1 MDEKKSPQ
9 FQFLLLINKCIL
21 LFEYVDI
28 YYQQEILNNIKI
40 FIKNLEELFSKK
52 KFNNKIEKKNKI
64 LEVLITYF
72 EKLIYEEIVQIVK
85 NDNKDSLYRDIESR
99 ALLICTKKEKIIDK
113 QRIIEEEYKK
123 KFGLNNIDQSSR
135 ENEHTITTS
144 LVDNQF
150 RNENLKQIQRLPGGL
165 EIGSCERPHNV
176 LEEVDYMKEK
186 IVPNVMPYEYDPC
199 ESPSEIFYKNQI
211 SDEEYLRELPN
222 HNSNLKKTSS
232 YDSHYEQ
239 VRIKEST
246 IPAKELMIPG
256 MNISYSQ
263 DSVKKIIK
271 SDLIELEKKINNK
284 IKNVFSDIENN
295 IKLSLKDYISY
306 TENVE
311 YDLDKKFNIKIENV
325 IKNNNLQLE
334 NKIKDIIKN
343 VKNNNDDNLYEN
355 INNVIK
361 FHITGVYKYI
371 NENVI
376 NINDKKEN
384 DNNLDTTIFYKK
396 LLELENNTNL
406 KIESSNDDVENKIKL
421 LGNII
426 NNNIKTIFSN
436 LNNTIIQNEDN
447 LLKLIED
454 KINIQTFNKNNFD
467 LEFDKEQNEIRFFYC
482 NELITSTRLNIK
494 GLIGPKGP
502 PGSLGEKGDTPI
514 FRKISFDEN
523 NKLKFIIQDSTNIYE
538 IISEEPI
545 PEGPRGERG
554 ERGDPGRSIMDLK
567 WEQDNVMRID
577 EENKDSLIFLKSLCI
592 GEKSHCLKNNSIAI
606 GGGICYQNNSMAIGQ
621 NSKTLDSE
629 SIAFFGSSIGKKS
642 FVYRADNVDE
652 NIFQIGKKEKSGYN
666 INSVNIN
673 SKEINLE
680 CDTFNLKANK
690 YENNKFKELEERII
704 SIEKKLIDIFRKL

>member
-1 MDEKKSPQ
+1 MEMDEKKTPQ

-21 LFEYVDI
+21 LFEYVNT

-52 KFNNKIEKKNKI
+52 KFDNKIEKKNKI
-64 LEVLITYF
+64 LDVLITYF
-72 EKLIYEEIVQIVK
+72 EKLIYEEIVQIV
-85 NDNKDSLYRDIESR
+85 NSDNKDSLYRDIESR

-113 QRIIEEEYKK
+113 QKNIEEEYKK
-123 KFGLNNIDQSSR
+123 NFEISYDENLRSSISLRPDQPTSCEQTFPIPDEFLSKSSGVFNEHHTHQEINNIK
-135 ENEHTITTS
+135 NEQQYLIQKQN
-144 LVDNQF
+144 LEKDN
-150 RNENLKQIQRLPGGL
+150 L
-165 EIGSCERPHNV
+165 
-176 LEEVDYMKEK
+176 
-186 IVPNVMPYEYDPC
+186 
-199 ESPSEIFYKNQI
+199 
-211 SDEEYLRELPN
+211 ELP
-222 HNSNLKKTSS
+222 K
-232 YDSHYEQ
+232 
-239 VRIKEST
+239 
-246 IPAKELMIPG
+246 
-256 MNISYSQ
+256 NIGG
-263 DSVKKIIK
+263 KIIK
-271 SDLIELEKKINNK
+271 SDLIELEKRINNK
-284 IKNVFSDIENN
+284 IKNVFNDIENN
-295 IKLSLKDYISY
+295 IKSSLKEYISY
-306 TENVE
+306 TETVE
-311 YDLDKKFNIKIENV
+311 YDLDKKFNIKIENI

-361 FHITGVYKYI
+361 FHIKDVYKYV
-371 NENVI
+371 NENLM
-376 NINDKKEN
+376 NNNKKEYEKE
-384 DNNLDTTIFYKK
+384 NNIDSTIFYKK
-396 LLELENNTNL
+396 LLELENNTNH
-406 KIESSNDDVENKIKL
+406 KIELINDDVENKIKL

-426 NNNIKTIFSN
+426 NNNIKTIFNN
-436 LNNTIIQNEDN
+436 LNNTIIQNEDDI
-447 LLKLIED
+447 LKLIEE

-482 NELITSTRLNIK
+482 NELITSTKLNIK

-502 PGSLGEKGDTPI
+502 PGIGEKGDTPI

-545 PEGPRGERG
+545 PHGPQGERG
-554 ERGDPGRSIMDLK
+554 ERGEPGRSIMDLK

-592 GEKSHCLKNNSIAI
+592 GEKSHCLKNNSISI
-606 GGGICYQNNSMAIGQ
+606 GGAICYQNNSMAIGQ

-629 SIAFFGSSIGKKS
+629 SIALFGSSIGKKS

-652 NIFQIGKKEKSGYN
+652 NTFQVGKKEKSGYN

-680 CDTFNLKANK
+680 CDTFNLKTNK
-690 YENNKFKELEERII
+690 YENNRFKELEERII
-704 SIEKKLIDIFRKL
+704 SIEKKIIDIFRKL

>member
-1 MDEKKSPQ
+1 MEMDEKKTPQ

-28 YYQQEILNNIKI
+28 HYQQEILNNIKI

-52 KFNNKIEKKNKI
+52 KFDNKIEKKNKI
-64 LEVLITYF
+64 LDVLITYF
-72 EKLIYEEIVQIVK
+72 EKLIYEEIVQII
-85 NDNKDSLYRDIESR
+85 NSDNKDSLYRDIENR

-113 QRIIEEEYKK
+113 QKNIEEEYKK
-123 KFGLNNIDQSSR
+123 KFELNNID
-135 ENEHTITTS
+135 
-144 LVDNQF
+144 
-150 RNENLKQIQRLPGGL
+150 
-165 EIGSCERPHNV
+165 
-176 LEEVDYMKEK
+176 YKEK
-186 IVPNVMPYEYDPC
+186 NKE
-199 ESPSEIFYKNQI
+199 EEHLTELSKNK
-211 SDEEYLRELPN
+211 LV
-222 HNSNLKKTSS
+222 S
-232 YDSHYEQ
+232 YD
-239 VRIKEST
+239 
-246 IPAKELMIPG
+246 
-256 MNISYSQ
+256 NYSEKG
-263 DSVKKIIK
+263 SGGKIIK
-271 SDLIELEKKINNK
+271 SDLIELEKRINNK

-295 IKLSLKDYISY
+295 IKSSLKDYISY
-306 TENVE
+306 TESVE
-311 YDLDKKFNIKIENV
+311 YDLDKKFNIKIENI
-325 IKNNNLQLE
+325 IKNNNIQLE
-334 NKIKDIIKN
+334 NKIKEIIKN
-343 VKNNNDDNLYEN
+343 EKHDSNDNLYEN

-361 FHITGVYKYI
+361 FHINDVYKYL
-371 NENVI
+371 NENLI
-376 NINDKKEN
+376 NNNKKEYEK
-384 DNNLDTTIFYKK
+384 DNNIDTNIFYKK
-396 LLELENNTNL
+396 ILEIEKNTNL
-406 KIESSNDDVENKIKL
+406 KIESVNDDVENKIKL

-426 NNNIKTIFSN
+426 NNNIKSIFNN
-436 LNNTIIQNEDN
+436 LNNTIIQNEEDI
-447 LLKLIED
+447 LKLIEE
-454 KINIQTFNKNNFD
+454 KINVQTFNKNNFD

-482 NELITSTRLNIK
+482 NELITSTKLNIK

-545 PEGPRGERG
+545 PHGPQGIPGERG
-554 ERGDPGRSIMDLK
+554 EPGRSIMDLR

-606 GGGICYQNNSMAIGQ
+606 GGGVCYQNNSMAIGQ

-629 SIAFFGSSIGKKS
+629 SIALYGSSIGKKS

-652 NIFQIGKKEKSGYN
+652 NTFQIGKKEKSGYN

-680 CDTFNLKANK
+680 CDTFNLKTNK

-704 SIEKKLIDIFRKL
+704 SIEKKLIDIFRKI

>member
-1 MDEKKSPQ
+1 MDEKKTPQ

-21 LFEYVDI
+21 LFEYVDT

-52 KFNNKIEKKNKI
+52 KFDNKIEKKNKI
-64 LEVLITYF
+64 LDVLITYF
-72 EKLIYEEIVQIVK
+72 EKLIYEEIVQII
-85 NDNKDSLYRDIESR
+85 NSDNKNSLYRDIENR

-113 QRIIEEEYKK
+113 QKNIEEEYKK
-123 KFGLNNIDQSSR
+123 NFEISYDENIRSSIGLR
-135 ENEHTITTS
+135 PE
-144 LVDNQF
+144 
-150 RNENLKQIQRLPGGL
+150 QRP
-165 EIGSCERPHNV
+165 SCEQ
-176 LEEVDYMKEK
+176 
-186 IVPNVMPYEYDPC
+186 
-199 ESPSEIFYKNQI
+199 SPPI
-211 SDEEYLRELPN
+211 SDESLSKSSEVFHEHYTCQEINNIKNEQQYLMQKQ
-222 HNSNLKKTSS
+222 NLEK
-232 YDSHYEQ
+232 DNIE
-239 VRIKEST
+239 
-246 IPAKELMIPG
+246 IPK
-256 MNISYSQ
+256 NIGG
-263 DSVKKIIK
+263 KIIK
-271 SDLIELEKKINNK
+271 SDLIELEKRINNK
-284 IKNVFSDIENN
+284 IKNVFNDIENN
-295 IKLSLKDYISY
+295 IKSSLKEYISY
-306 TENVE
+306 TETVE
-311 YDLDKKFNIKIENV
+311 YDLDKKFNIKIENI

-343 VKNNNDDNLYEN
+343 VKNDTDDNLYEN

-361 FHITGVYKYI
+361 FYINDVYKYI
-371 NENVI
+371 NENLI
-376 NINDKKEN
+376 NINNKNEKEN
-384 DNNLDTTIFYKK
+384 NIDTTIFYKK
-396 LLELENNTNL
+396 LLELENNTNQ
-406 KIESSNDDVENKIKL
+406 KIELINDDVENKIKL

-426 NNNIKTIFSN
+426 NNNIKTIFNN
-436 LNNTIIQNEDN
+436 LNNTIIQNEDDI
-447 LLKLIED
+447 LKLIED

-482 NELITSTRLNIK
+482 NELITSTKLNIK

-502 PGSLGEKGDTPI
+502 PGIGEKGDTPI

-545 PEGPRGERG
+545 PHGPQGERG
-554 ERGDPGRSIMDLK
+554 ERGEPGRSIMDLK
-567 WEQDNVMRID
+567 WDQDNVMRID

-606 GGGICYQNNSMAIGQ
+606 GGGICYQNNSLAIGQ

-629 SIAFFGSSIGKKS
+629 SIALFGSSIGKKS
-642 FVYRADNVDE
+642 FVYRADNIDE

-680 CDTFNLKANK
+680 CDTFNLKTNK
-690 YENNKFKELEERII
+690 YENNRFKELEERII